1 MRIRFGKLS
10 STLGIINNVLSR
22 FKLRVRKIH
31 NTSEILMILDYF
43 MNPTP
48 IQESLKRVGPEGDGG
63 YYLPASYDQ
72 IRGFVSPGV
81 GDLIGFD
88 MHLLDLGM
96 KGVLCDGTI
105 DANSVETHPRMV
117 FINKNIGLQQG
128 QITLEEIVNSE
139 FSSGE
144 DLILQ
149 MDIEGDEYLILSHTQ
164 PEVMRR
170 FKIVSLELH
179 SLFRMLDQWQLQ
191 NLFIPTYE
199 ILSANYDVVS
209 CNTNLVGEY
218 FWFQG
223 RKVPNIF
230 EVTLVR
236 KS

>member
-1 MRIRFGKLS
+1 MSLS
-10 STLGIINNVLSR
+10 GIMNGLLSR
-22 FKLRVRKIH
+22 FDLRVRKVH
-31 NTSEILMILDYF
+31 NASQIMMILDYL
-43 MNPTP
+43 MNPTLSKEP
-48 IQESLKRVGPEGDGG
+48 LIRVGPQGDGG
-63 YYLPASYDQ
+63 YWLPENFNQ
-72 IRGFVSPGV
+72 IHGFVSPGV
-81 GDLIGFD
+81 GDLVEFD
-88 MHLLDLGM
+88 KQLLNLGM

-105 DANSVETHPRMV
+105 NANSVETHPRMV

-149 MDIEGDEYLILSHTQ
+149 MDIEGDEYLILSHTL

-170 FKIVSLELH
+170 FKIISLELH

-209 CNTNLVGEY
+209 CNTNFVGKFFY
-218 FWFQG
+218 FKG
-223 RKVPNIF
+223 RRQPNII
-230 EVTLVR
+230 EITLVR